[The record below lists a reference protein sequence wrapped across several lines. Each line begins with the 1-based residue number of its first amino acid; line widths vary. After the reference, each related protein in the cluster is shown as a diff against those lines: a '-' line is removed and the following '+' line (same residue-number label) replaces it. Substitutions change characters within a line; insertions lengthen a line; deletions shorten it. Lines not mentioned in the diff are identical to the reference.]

1 MDFFASS
8 MLNDSLGV
16 ICHAHVVQADR
27 SPHGALDE
35 NCLHLAQLA
44 AMAVDYPKT
53 GVVATLP
60 FHLRPKLYPDF
71 LQKDKKITYQSEKI
85 IGILYRKV
93 SKIVKKEVEQLEQA
107 SHYPKLKSMYDTDL
121 QVTGYEAYLEDAWA
135 TKVLYDQHLLGLM
148 GHFNVKREADVVT
161 GCVAIRKSS
170 LQHGDLKDRIKAA
183 YKSLRN
189 DFHAIFD
196 PTKLEKPALSP
207 YSSASSNPLTREEV
221 VETSAM
227 PEESINFAAK
237 ASAWYHVTYH
247 PDWIQRALELR
258 ALELRDVAEDDSET
272 ISASPLLS
280 FAWLPADVLAKIKIS
295 KLREPR

>member
-1 MDFFASS
+1 MDFFVSS
-8 MLNDSLGV
+8 MVNDSLGI

-27 SPHGALDE
+27 SPHGALDK

-53 GVVATLP
+53 GVAATLP
-60 FHLRPKLYPDF
+60 FPLRPKLYPDF
-71 LQKDKKITYQSEKI
+71 LQKDEKITYRSEKI

-93 SKIVKKEVEQLEQA
+93 SKIVEEEVKQLEQT
-107 SHYPKLKSMYDTDL
+107 SHSPGLKSMYDTDL

-135 TKVLYDQHLLGLM
+135 TKVSYDRHLLGLM

-189 DFHAIFD
+189 EFRAIFD
-196 PTKLEKPALSP
+196 LTKLEKPAHSP
-207 YSSASSNPLTREEV
+207 SSSGSSNPLTREEV

-227 PEESINFAAK
+227 SEESINFAAK

-247 PDWIQRALELR
+247 PDWIQRAMK
-258 ALELRDVAEDDSET
+258 LRDVAEDDSET
-272 ISASPLLS
+272 VSASPLLS

-295 KLREPR
+295 KLRELR

>member
-8 MLNDSLGV
+8 MVNDSLGV

-53 GVVATLP
+53 GVAATLP
-60 FHLRPKLYPDF
+60 SHLRAKLYPDF
-71 LQKDKKITYQSEKI
+71 LQKDQKITYQSEKI
-85 IGILYRKV
+85 TGILYRKV
-93 SKIVKKEVEQLEQA
+93 SKIVEKEVEKLEQA
-107 SHYPKLKSMYDTDL
+107 SHSPEMKSMYDKDL
-121 QVTGYEAYLEDAWA
+121 EVTGYEAYLEDAWA

-161 GCVAIRKSS
+161 GCVLIRKSS

-183 YKSLRN
+183 YISLRN
-189 DFHAIFD
+189 DFRAIFELV
-196 PTKLEKPALSP
+196 KLEKSALSP
-207 YSSASSNPLTREEV
+207 YDSGSSNLLSREELA
-221 VETSAM
+221 ETSAM
-227 PEESINFAAK
+227 SEESANFAAK

-258 ALELRDVAEDDSET
+258 DKAEDDSET
-272 ISASPLLS
+272 VPAPLLS
-280 FAWLPADVLAKIKIS
+280 FAWLPADILAKIKIS
-295 KLREPR
+295 KLRELR